1 MEHKIRSRSLERLIM
16 ISVQCMW
23 STVHIALYGSKCIIH
38 IDLQGGSQNNEY
50 ENNKYELDAFMLIN
64 RPANFVSFCYDPC
77 FVFVGIMICKYLMK
91 LGSVMKRIKGFRV
104 LMTSKVETGSKE
116 LIGTI
121 SEKDPLRFL
130 FKSNPLMTPQTLMIF
145 PMSPLK

>member
-1 MEHKIRSRSLERLIM
+1 
-16 ISVQCMW
+16 
-23 STVHIALYGSKCIIH
+23 
-38 IDLQGGSQNNEY
+38 
-50 ENNKYELDAFMLIN
+50 MLIN

-121 SEKDPLRFL
+121 SEKDLLRFL
-130 FKSNPLMTPQTLMIF
+130 FKSNPLMTPQTSMIF